1 MDNYELTILI
11 VEDDESIRN
20 ILKSF
25 IKQHGYHIIT
35 ANDGIDG
42 YHKFM
47 EVSPDLVILD
57 IMMPG
62 MNGYELLGKIR
73 GFSDVPVILLTALGK
88 EKDQTHGFDL
98 EADDYIIKPFSY
110 PILMKR
116 IEAIFRRNKKNIT
129 ADKNAAL
136 IYGDLRLE
144 TGSAEIYYKEEQIKF
159 TPKEYELIKFMLEHK
174 NQVFTRT
181 HLLDILW
188 GEDYYGNEKVID
200 NHIKNIRKKLD
211 MELIETVWGM
221 GYKIGNP
228 NQESLKH

>member
-1 MDNYELTILI
+1 MGNYELTILI
-11 VEDDESIRN
+11 VEDDESIRT
-20 ILKSF
+20 ILKAF

-42 YHKFM
+42 YHKVK
-47 EVSPDLVILD
+47 EASPDLVILD
-57 IMMPG
+57 IMMPR
-62 MNGYELLGKIR
+62 MNGYDLLSKIR
-73 GFSDVPVILLTALGK
+73 SFSDVPVILLTALGK
-88 EKDQTHGFDL
+88 EKDQSHGFDL

-110 PILMKR
+110 PILIKR
-116 IEAIFRRNKKNIT
+116 IEAIFRRNKKKVT
-129 ADKNAAL
+129 TDKNMSL
-136 IYGDLRLE
+136 IFGDLRLE
-144 TGSAEIYYKEEQIKF
+144 TASAEIYYKEEKIKF

-221 GYKIGNP
+221 GYKISSR
-228 NQESLKH
+228 NQESSQR

>member
-1 MDNYELTILI
+1 MVNCELTILI

-25 IKQHGYHIIT
+25 IKQHGYNIIT
-35 ANDGIDG
+35 AIDG
-42 YHKFM
+42 LDGYLKFK
-47 EVSPDLVILD
+47 EASTDLVILD

-62 MNGYELLGKIR
+62 MNGYDLLGKIR
-73 GFSDVPVILLTALGK
+73 GISDVPVILLTALGK
-88 EKDQTHGFDL
+88 EKDQSHGFDL

-116 IEAIFRRNKKNIT
+116 IEAILRRNKKLI
-129 ADKNAAL
+129 AEDKNEIL
-136 IYGDLRLE
+136 TLGDLRLE
-144 TGSAEIYYKEEQIKF
+144 TAGAEIYYKNEQIKF

-181 HLLDILW
+181 HLLDTIW

-211 MELIETVWGM
+211 IELIETVWGM
-221 GYKIGNP
+221 GYKISNR
-228 NQESLKH
+228 NQEASQH

>member
-1 MDNYELTILI
+1 MVNCELTILI

-25 IKQHGYHIIT
+25 IKQHGYNIIT
-35 ANDGIDG
+35 AIDG
-42 YHKFM
+42 LDGYLKFK
-47 EVSPDLVILD
+47 EASTDLVILD

-62 MNGYELLGKIR
+62 MNGYDLLGKIR
-73 GFSDVPVILLTALGK
+73 GISDVPVILLTALGK
-88 EKDQTHGFDL
+88 EKDQSHGFDL

-116 IEAIFRRNKKNIT
+116 IEAILRRNKKLI
-129 ADKNAAL
+129 AEDKNEIL
-136 IYGDLRLE
+136 TLGDLRLE
-144 TGSAEIYYKEEQIKF
+144 TAGAETYYKNEQIKF

-181 HLLDILW
+181 HLLDTIW

-211 MELIETVWGM
+211 IELIETVWGM
-221 GYKIGNP
+221 GYKISNR
-228 NQESLKH
+228 NQEASQH